1 MAEAGGAEIHPD
13 GRGRHQVPAAALVGQ
28 EAEHEVLEQA
38 ARVRERDVGAPG
50 RVGGLLE
57 EDGVAGYFEDVDGDL
72 EALGLG
78 KGVLV
83 GGFLG
88 GGELTGE
95 DGVHDWDVLVGEVAG
110 DGEDED
116 AGVEGGRGVGGG
128 GGWGRG
134 GGGGGGEGQGLLV
147 YVGEGEGEGAGDGGG
162 GGGG

>member
-13 GRGRHQVPAAALVGQ
+13 SRGRHQVPAAALVGQ

-50 RVGGLLE
+50 RVRGLLE

-72 EALGLG
+72 EALRLG
-78 KGVLV
+78 GGGRLV
-83 GGFLG
+83 GRLVG

-95 DGVHDWDVLVGEVAG
+95 DGVHDWDVLVGEIAG

-116 AGVEGGRGVGGG
+116 AGVEGGGGVG
-128 GGWGRG
+128 
-134 GGGGGGEGQGLLV
+134 
-147 YVGEGEGEGAGDGGG
+147 
-162 GGGG
+162 